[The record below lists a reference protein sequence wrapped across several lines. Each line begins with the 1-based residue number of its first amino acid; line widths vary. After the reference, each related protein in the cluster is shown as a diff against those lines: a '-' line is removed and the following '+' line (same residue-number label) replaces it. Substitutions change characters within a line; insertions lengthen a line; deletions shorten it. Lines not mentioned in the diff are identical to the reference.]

1 MNIANITAF
10 KKSDADVLL
19 TVTRN
24 PPENYVGKKFV
35 TDLYIWGSKEYIKK
49 NKSKKLEDLDWLV
62 LVDDSQNM
70 NPEKGLRALVS
81 DPKIVMRS
89 NSISELQDYVE
100 AGMGVSMFNRISI
113 SDRSNLERFKPEIY
127 KFEWELWL
135 LYHPDLRDNHKIKTF
150 INFFKRSRV
159 MDRIDKNIDVVILG
173 ASGYTGKIVY
183 EYFLDK
189 YKDSSLVFAIAGRNI
204 KKLEDVQSSLND
216 QGNTK
221 ILRIDTDSNED
232 IENLVKSTK
241 CVLTTVGPYQLYGS
255 KLVEACAKHGTDY
268 VDLCGEPGWMHE
280 MITSHKNL
288 AQSSGARIVFSCG
301 FDSIPFDLGCG
312 FVQQEALKQK
322 GKTSNHV
329 RARVRAMNG
338 QFSGGTIASLGATM
352 AKLKTNPELFAV
364 LANPFSL
371 SEGF

>member
-1 MNIANITAF
+1 MFDPKKPTVQMLGRWQPWHDGHQELFKRNQRGYVLTEQGVSLREDTRVIATSVDDIHRSFKSKEMDMVGDLNIAKTGGGSQIFAKLANQFHMLYPDVTINVMNIANITAF

-150 INFFKRSRV
+150 IEFF
-159 MDRIDKNIDVVILG
+159 
-173 ASGYTGKIVY
+173 
-183 EYFLDK
+183 
-189 YKDSSLVFAIAGRNI
+189 
-204 KKLEDVQSSLND
+204 
-216 QGNTK
+216 
-221 ILRIDTDSNED
+221 
-232 IENLVKSTK
+232 
-241 CVLTTVGPYQLYGS
+241 S
-255 KLVEACAKHGTDY
+255 KGVESWT
-268 VDLCGEPGWMHE
+268 E
-280 MITSHKNL
+280 
-288 AQSSGARIVFSCG
+288 
-301 FDSIPFDLGCG
+301 
-312 FVQQEALKQK
+312 
-322 GKTSNHV
+322 
-329 RARVRAMNG
+329 
-338 QFSGGTIASLGATM
+338 
-352 AKLKTNPELFAV
+352 
-364 LANPFSL
+364 
-371 SEGF
+371 

>member
-1 MNIANITAF
+1 MQNLDWSNLEYFLAVAETGSLSNAAKILKVNHSTVARRIEKLEKELNTKLFKRNQRGYVLTEQGVSLREDTRVIATSVDDIHRSFKSKEMDMVGDLNIAKTGGGSQIFAKLLNQFHMLYPDVTINIMNIANISSF

-24 PPENYVGKKFV
+24 PPENYVGKKFK
-35 TDLYIWGSKEYIKK
+35 TDLYIWGSKEYIEK

-150 INFFKRSRV
+150 IEFF
-159 MDRIDKNIDVVILG
+159 
-173 ASGYTGKIVY
+173 
-183 EYFLDK
+183 
-189 YKDSSLVFAIAGRNI
+189 
-204 KKLEDVQSSLND
+204 
-216 QGNTK
+216 
-221 ILRIDTDSNED
+221 
-232 IENLVKSTK
+232 
-241 CVLTTVGPYQLYGS
+241 S
-255 KLVEACAKHGTDY
+255 KGVESWT
-268 VDLCGEPGWMHE
+268 E
-280 MITSHKNL
+280 
-288 AQSSGARIVFSCG
+288 
-301 FDSIPFDLGCG
+301 
-312 FVQQEALKQK
+312 
-322 GKTSNHV
+322 
-329 RARVRAMNG
+329 
-338 QFSGGTIASLGATM
+338 
-352 AKLKTNPELFAV
+352 
-364 LANPFSL
+364 
-371 SEGF
+371 